1 MEVDK
6 KATEVNFVRP
16 RHERE
21 RDSALAVAT
30 LRQITVIQGI
40 LRRRAISF
48 EVASRDLLRGK
59 CVIAERRRRHRP
71 IFTRCR
77 SNLRRHTTRVCLPF
91 SACGPSK
98 VFLPFRHRCTLACQ
112 SQSSLLLVSASD
124 EWSPATLSTHSAHQ
138 CYARRAREQKQS
150 RYVKVALAM
159 SALSIELIAACPD
172 EPSIYLCQTLSSR
185 GRGANHI
192 VALTFGRP

>member
-77 SNLRRHTTRVCLPF
+77 SKVRRRARARVCLCVCVCVCV
-91 SACGPSK
+91 S
-98 VFLPFRHRCTLACQ
+98 VRV
-112 SQSSLLLVSASD
+112 SLSLSLSPLL
-124 EWSPATLSTHSAHQ
+124 
-138 CYARRAREQKQS
+138 
-150 RYVKVALAM
+150 
-159 SALSIELIAACPD
+159 
-172 EPSIYLCQTLSSR
+172 
-185 GRGANHI
+185 
-192 VALTFGRP
+192 

>member
-6 KATEVNFVRP
+6 KATEVNSVRP

-77 SNLRRHTTRVCLPF
+77 SKVRRRARARACVRVCVCPCLSLSLPF
-91 SACGPSK
+91 SDCGPPK
-98 VFLPFRHRCTLACQ
+98 VFWRSRPRCPL
-112 SQSSLLLVSASD
+112 
-124 EWSPATLSTHSAHQ
+124 
-138 CYARRAREQKQS
+138 AREGGREGGGWEDQS
-150 RYVKVALAM
+150 F
-159 SALSIELIAACPD
+159 
-172 EPSIYLCQTLSSR
+172 LSSCLL
-185 GRGANHI
+185 APQMN
-192 VALTFGRP
+192 

>member
-77 SNLRRHTTRVCLPF
+77 S
-91 SACGPSK
+91 K
-98 VFLPFRHRCTLACQ
+98 VR
-112 SQSSLLLVSASD
+112 
-124 EWSPATLSTHSAHQ
+124 
-138 CYARRAREQKQS
+138 RRARARACVCVCPCVSLSLSLSLSPSLTVVLPRFFGDPDLAVRLLGREGGRGWEDQS
-150 RYVKVALAM
+150 F
-159 SALSIELIAACPD
+159 
-172 EPSIYLCQTLSSR
+172 LSSCLL
-185 GRGANHI
+185 APQMN
-192 VALTFGRP
+192 